1 MNLPESIV
9 KIILEEDYY
18 RCIKELNED
27 LLDNY
32 LELFK
37 YDLRDYSNLLKVKD
51 ILEYQK
57 KYETV
62 KSYSKGLRF

>member
-27 LLDNY
+27 VLDSY
-32 LELFK
+32 LELFR
-37 YDLRDYSNLLKVKD
+37 YDLRDYSDILKVKD
-51 ILEYQK
+51 ILHYQK

-62 KSYSKGLRF
+62 KEYSKGLRF